1 MAADGG
7 LPFASLPGLGDRELE
22 GFPAERCP
30 EQMPDL
36 ARHFSIT
43 ADVLKE
49 EPALYDAMRSRQ
61 TPMGVTF
68 AKCIKTGMDN
78 RGHPM
83 IKTLGQ
89 VRVGL
94 FAERRC
100 CCCFKGEEELK
111 GST

>member
-1 MAADGG
+1 MADGG
-7 LPFASLPGLGDRELE
+7 LPFASLPGLGDTELE
-22 GFPAERCP
+22 GFPADRCP

-36 ARHFSIT
+36 SRHFSIT

-89 VRVGL
+89 GPGRAARRLLL
-94 FAERRC
+94 FS
-100 CCCFKGEEELK
+100 G
-111 GST
+111 